1 MKLYHFSFTLFRG
14 ILLRS
19 FEMYKCHLDETASK
33 IGFEVFIGSHASEFL
48 VAVPNL
54 LDLKEQ

>member
-1 MKLYHFSFTLFRG
+1 
-14 ILLRS
+14 
-19 FEMYKCHLDETASK
+19 MYKCHLDETASK